1 MKKRII
7 FISFNYRDCDAF
19 AEYLHQQSLL
29 GWHFKEFRLGMVF
42 EQGNPAD
49 IHYIVEVFPKG
60 TETDTRPEAS
70 TEEYAEYCEAAGW
83 KLIDSSR
90 KFCVFR
96 QTEADAVPIVTP
108 EERFANIRK
117 AEWLLWLGGAVP
129 VFLLSAVYLSQMM
142 TESFSE
148 WIFSTPS
155 LLLFL
160 FLPLLCA
167 DRIFGG
173 IYLLFWSVTRKKMIA
188 AGSAPVYGKKKRFPL
203 KAARSVILFLV
214 VVAAYTHLYSH
225 RESCLL
231 YLIPLLLI
239 LIIRMPLGAL
249 ISFWRPSRK
258 YNQRFQ
264 DAVVW
269 VAIFCSTLITTVWVP
284 GAVTGSEAIPE
295 SAEGF
300 PLIQADYRQMN
311 GAVTWT
317 YAEHKENL
325 LGSVSHFYVDYSIE
339 SPEHPYL
346 HSDTAY
352 DNLWYTIY
360 QSRFSRILDRLW
372 EDELSVPK
380 DYPVNRTNIWNA
392 VSAVSYTSEHGICT
406 ELVRCPDQIWIIHTD
421 KRLNDCQIRS
431 ICEKIRAP
439 GNSLYPERTF
449 P

>member
-1 MKKRII
+1 M
-7 FISFNYRDCDAF
+7 
-19 AEYLHQQSLL
+19 
-29 GWHFKEFRLGMVF
+29 
-42 EQGNPAD
+42 P
-49 IHYIVEVFPKG
+49 
-60 TETDTRPEAS
+60 
-70 TEEYAEYCEAAGW
+70 
-83 KLIDSSR
+83 SS
-90 KFCVFR
+90 
-96 QTEADAVPIVTP
+96 
-108 EERFANIRK
+108 
-117 AEWLLWLGGAVP
+117 
-129 VFLLSAVYLSQMM
+129 
-142 TESFSE
+142 
-148 WIFSTPS
+148 
-155 LLLFL
+155 
-160 FLPLLCA
+160 
-167 DRIFGG
+167 
-173 IYLLFWSVTRKKMIA
+173 
-188 AGSAPVYGKKKRFPL
+188 
-203 KAARSVILFLV
+203 
-214 VVAAYTHLYSH
+214 
-225 RESCLL
+225 
-231 YLIPLLLI
+231 
-239 LIIRMPLGAL
+239 AL
-249 ISFWRPSRK
+249 IT
-258 YNQRFQ
+258 
-264 DAVVW
+264 A
-269 VAIFCSTLITTVWVP
+269 VWVP

-431 ICEKIRAP
+431 ICEKIRTP